1 MEFTEKQLQ
10 ILEIAETLFAAK
22 GFEGTSVRDIAE
34 KAGIN
39 VAMISYYFGSKEKL
53 LEALF
58 NSRIGNVQ
66 VRMENLIK
74 DQSLSPLQKINLL
87 IDEYVERVLQHEN
100 FFKIMVTEQLITK
113 NPSVLSSLKQLKL
126 RNVELITQLI
136 KEGQK
141 KNMFRKKVDVV
152 MMVNTMIGT
161 VWQTTMNRDFY
172 FELHPAPVGSTD
184 SANTI
189 LIKRKLSIHIK
200 ALFKVILTHEA

>member
-58 NSRIGNVQ
+58 NSRIGSVQ

-172 FELHPAPVGSTD
+172 FELHPEPAGSTD

>member
-58 NSRIGNVQ
+58 KSRIGSVQ

-172 FELHPAPVGSTD
+172 FELHPAPAGSTD

>member
-10 ILEIAETLFAAK
+10 ILEIAETLLAAK

-58 NSRIGNVQ
+58 KSRIGSVQ

>member
-58 NSRIGNVQ
+58 NSRIGSVQ

-126 RNVELITQLI
+126 RNV
-136 KEGQK
+136 
-141 KNMFRKKVDVV
+141 
-152 MMVNTMIGT
+152 
-161 VWQTTMNRDFY
+161 
-172 FELHPAPVGSTD
+172 A
-184 SANTI
+184 
-189 LIKRKLSIHIK
+189 
-200 ALFKVILTHEA
+200 

>member
-58 NSRIGNVQ
+58 NSRIGSVQ

-172 FELHPAPVGSTD
+172 FELHPVPAGSTD
-184 SANTI
+184 NANTI